1 MWQKTWP
8 VLKGYS
14 VPLFQSSLRQGKL
27 PNAWKIAKILLL
39 KKPNRGNYALPGT
52 YRPISLLLT
61 LSKAMEYLI
70 AQKIAH
76 LSDAYSLLPEKSL
89 WWFEMQEYI
98 GRSGSKKI
106 YQAWRDKKVLSFIIF
121 NVQGAFNGVAKD
133 VLFQRTKE
141 ASRPGNFC
149 DLDRRLLLASS
160 SGNLDKR

>member
-1 MWQKTWP
+1 MRY
-8 VLKGYS
+8 L
-14 VPLFQSSLRQGKL
+14 GKH
-27 PNAWKIAKILLL
+27 
-39 KKPNRGNYALPGT
+39 
-52 YRPISLLLT
+52 RPTPLLLT

-76 LSDAYSLLPEKSL
+76 LSDAYNLLPGKSL
-89 WWFEMQEYI
+89 WWFQMQEYI
-98 GRSGSKKI
+98 GRSGSTSRKDLPSMEG
-106 YQAWRDKKVLSFIIF
+106 QKVLSFIIF

-141 ASRPGNFC
+141 ASRPRSFC